1 MNKEQIKNQLEQMKQ
16 WLEAMREDKIEASAF
31 HEDNSEYMVDLDLD
45 ILLCSATINDLTKQ
59 LITHKTNR

>member
-59 LITHKTNR
+59 LITKNR